1 MITIKAQRI
10 TSRLASGLCL
20 AALLPFTAIVWASA
34 QGGPDDTA
42 LRGIIKTQGLKGD
55 AILSRLQPIPPMD
68 DPMVVLGKALFWTKA
83 LSADREVAC
92 VTCHHPFLGFGDNLP
107 LPVGVDAEFSDR
119 LGPGRKRKKTDL
131 HQTPRFGKGDAPMPR
146 NSPTLIGLA
155 FWDQSITWDGTVFSD
170 TGTPGMSGVD
180 GRIIAP
186 VDTPPVRNMF
196 THPMLP
202 RSDFMTYEE
211 KWDKGMPISSG
222 HGLLPAAVNAAMR
235 GRAFGAKTAPTM
247 ATHTDLEVRQ
257 ALAAV
262 IGKYGTHPELSP
274 LAKNEWEPLFRKGF
288 NDPSGPLDKLVT
300 ANKISVA
307 IAAYERTMTFTN
319 TPWKAYVQGKDDAI
333 TASAK
338 RGALLFYR
346 PIAEGGA
353 NCASC
358 HRGDFFTDEQY
369 WVVAIPQ
376 FGRGKTDINN
386 RKDAIDDWGRAHVTG
401 NRDDKWAYR
410 TQTLLGVEVTGPWG
424 HDGVFNT
431 LEEIVRHHLN
441 PEKSIKAFDWKK
453 VSLDGGPLQL
463 NFADNHTQNALARLK
478 EQRKQGRPG
487 VLQDVDLNDAQVN
500 DLVEFL
506 KAQTDPCLKDKD
518 CLAKWI
524 PGRNDPDPD
533 GLRLCAK
540 DGTGKELWAPS
551 CAPARSGT
559 AATLP
564 RR

>member
-20 AALLPFTAIVWASA
+20 AALLPFTAIVWTSA
-34 QGGPDDTA
+34 QGGADDAA

-55 AILSRLQPIPPMD
+55 AILSRLQPIPAMD
-68 DPMVVLGKALFWTKA
+68 EPMVVLGKALFWTKA

-92 VTCHHPFLGFGDNLP
+92 VTCHHPFLGFGDGLP

-180 GRIIAP
+180 GRILAP

-202 RSDFMTYEE
+202 RSDYLTYEE

-222 HGLLPAAVNAAMR
+222 HGLLPTAVNAAMR

-247 ATHTDLEVRQ
+247 PSHTDLEVRE

-262 IGKYGTHPELSP
+262 LGGYGKHPELTP
-274 LAKNEWEPLFRKGF
+274 LTKNQWEPLFRAGYK
-288 NDPSGPLDKLVT
+288 DPSGPIDKLIT
-300 ANKISVA
+300 TNKISVA

-319 TPWKAYVQGKDDAI
+319 TPWKAYVQGKDAAI
-333 TASAK
+333 NASAK
-338 RGALLFYR
+338 RGALLFYK

-358 HRGDFFTDEQY
+358 HKGDFFTDEQ
-369 WVVAIPQ
+369 VLDRRDPAVRPRQDRHQRPQ
-376 FGRGKTDINN
+376 GRDRRLGPRARHRQPRRQVGLPDADAARRRDDRAVGPRRRVQHAGGDRPPPPQRGKVD
-386 RKDAIDDWGRAHVTG
+386 
-401 NRDDKWAYR
+401 
-410 TQTLLGVEVTGPWG
+410 QGVR
-424 HDGVFNT
+424 
-431 LEEIVRHHLN
+431 LEESV
-441 PEKSIKAFDWKK
+441 
-453 VSLDGGPLQL
+453 
-463 NFADNHTQNALARLK
+463 ARRRPSAAELRRQPHA
-478 EQRKQGRPG
+478 ERPG
-487 VLQDVDLNDAQVN
+487 PAEGTAQAGPARRAAGRRS
-500 DLVEFL
+500 ERR
-506 KAQTDPCLKDKD
+506 AGQR
-518 CLAKWI
+518 
-524 PGRNDPDPD
+524 PGRVPEGADRPVPEGQGLPGEVDP
-533 GLRLCAK
+533 GR
-540 DGTGKELWAPS
+540 E
-551 CAPARSGT
+551 RSG
-559 AATLP
+559 P
-564 RR
+564 